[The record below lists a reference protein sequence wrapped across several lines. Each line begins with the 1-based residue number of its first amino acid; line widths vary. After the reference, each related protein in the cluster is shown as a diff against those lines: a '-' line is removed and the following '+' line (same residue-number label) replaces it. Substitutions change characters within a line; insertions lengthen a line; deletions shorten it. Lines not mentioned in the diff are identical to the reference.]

1 MLLTTLLLPMAM
13 AAAPDPETAVDAERA
28 FNRAAQTEGQWT
40 AFRRFMTDDA
50 VIFTPQP
57 VKAKDALPL
66 KNPPIA
72 VQWWPAESYVS
83 CDGKIAVNTGPWARP
98 KGSGYFTTVWVRQAD
113 GHFKW
118 VYDGGDALTVPRGV
132 PEKPKV
138 VKASCKPLN
147 GFFNVDIAMVGGGQ
161 SGRGQSPDG
170 TLYWGWAT
178 NDDGARLFRVY
189 LWTGR
194 AFVNVLTN
202 DIDAPK

>member
-57 VKAKDALPL
+57 TRAKDALPE

-83 CDGKIAVNTGPWARP
+83 CDGTMAVNTGPWVRP
-98 KGSGYFTTVWVRQAD
+98 KANGYFTTVWERQAD
-113 GHFKW
+113 GHYKW
-118 VYDGGDALTVPRGV
+118 SVDGGDALATPRAL
-132 PEKPKV
+132 PERPRARR
-138 VKASCKPLN
+138 ASCNHKQLPSLTW
-147 GFFNVDIAMVGGGQ
+147 IIPTGGGQ
-161 SGRGQSPDG
+161 SADSQSRDG
-170 TLYWGWAT
+170 SLRWFWQVRP
-178 NDDGARLFRVY
+178 NGARAFFVE
-189 LWTGR
+189 LWDGR
-194 AFVNVLTN
+194 NFVEVLRN
-202 DIDAPK
+202 EIAAAQ